1 MREITSPAIGERSS
15 FRLVMAPMP
24 DEDRISLIGTFYAR
38 VHDEEEAA
46 SYCSALAESLR
57 DFAADLEQENAER
70 NKRLAEMLN
79 G

>member
-15 FRLVMAPMP
+15 FRLVMAPIP

-38 VHDEEEAA
+38 VHDETEAA

-57 DFAADLEQENAER
+57 EFAADLEQEHADR
-70 NKRLAEMLN
+70 DKRLAEMLN

>member
-38 VHDEEEAA
+38 VHDDAEAA
-46 SYCSALAESLR
+46 SFCAALAESLR
-57 DFAADLEQENAER
+57 EFATDLEQETEER

>member
-1 MREITSPAIGERSS
+1 MKEISFPAIGERSS

-46 SYCSALAESLR
+46 SYCNALADSLR
-57 DFAADLEQENAER
+57 EFAADLEQEIAER
-70 NKRLAEMLN
+70 NKMLAEVLN

>member
-24 DEDRISLIGTFYAR
+24 DEDWISLIGTFYAR

-46 SYCSALAESLR
+46 SYCTALAESLR
-57 DFAADLEQENAER
+57 EFASDLEQENEER

-79 G
+79 V